1 MATPFELTCQELISS
16 PRTWLVTGAAGFI
29 GSHLVQSLLSL
40 DQRVIGLDN
49 FATGS
54 ADNLE
59 QVRQAAPR
67 RRLSKLTFIEGDI
80 TCAADCHHACEGAD
94 FVLHQ
99 AGLGSVPRS
108 LKDPLASHEANVTGF
123 INMLIAVRGQR
134 VRRLVYASSSSVYGD
149 SAELP
154 KVEDRTGHAL
164 SPYAATKQ
172 AIELY
177 ADVFA
182 RAYGIESIGLRYFN
196 VFGPRQNPAGPYAAV
211 IPLWISAMIE
221 NRPVAINGD
230 GTTSRDFCYV
240 ANVVQANILAA
251 TCTNSVATNQVYNVA
266 LGART
271 TLSQLFELIRRGLV
285 DTFPHLRSFV
295 PEHRPARA
303 GDIQHSLAD
312 ISKAKELLG
321 YAPGHPVEIG
331 IQETL
336 VAYAQ
341 DHHRK
346 TVPSRQ

>member
-1 MATPFELTCQELISS
+1 MATRFELTCEGLISS

-40 DQRVIGLDN
+40 NQRVIGLDN
-49 FATGS
+49 FATGRRE
-54 ADNLE
+54 NLD
-59 QVRQAAPR
+59 QVRQLVSPDQYSR
-67 RRLSKLTFIEGDI
+67 FTFIEGDVI
-80 TCAADCHHACEGAD
+80 CPADCHRACEGAD

-154 KVEDRTGHAL
+154 KVEDRTGRAL

-182 RAYGIESIGLRYFN
+182 RAYGIESVGLRYFN

-211 IPLWISAMIE
+211 IPLWISAMID
-221 NRPVAINGD
+221 NHPVVINGD

-251 TCTNSVATNQVYNVA
+251 TCANSVATNQVYNVA

-285 DTFPHLRSFV
+285 DEFPHLRSFV

-321 YAPGHPVEIG
+321 YAPAHPVEIG
-331 IQETL
+331 IRETL
-336 VAYAQ
+336 AAYVHN
-341 DHHRK
+341 HHRR
-346 TVPSRQ
+346 TIPSRH